1 MSSSFNMTDWPEWST
16 ERESIEPQQTNE
28 TADDCVT
35 TYTKPLHTHAHA
47 HTHTHT
53 HTRTHAHTH
62 AHTHTHTQSY
72 INYPRFTQ
80 HESIEQTNETADD
93 HMTTYTKPLQWLH
106 TCKVHLRHLC
116 SSISSTVSFLQCF
129 ETVRW
134 VAGRTYSPYSP
145 MSFVPKG
152 SVSKQVEKKKA
163 ERLELSAFFQ
173 LLQKDSTL
181 SSQWKSTMIMT
192 QKKLHQN

>member
-35 TYTKPLHTHAHA
+35 TSRNHC
-47 HTHTHT
+47 THT
-53 HTRTHAHTH
+53 HTRT
-62 AHTHTHTQSY
+62 HTHTHTQSY

-163 ERLELSAFFQ
+163 ERLELSSYRKTAYC
-173 LLQKDSTL
+173 LHSGNLQWL
-181 SSQWKSTMIMT
+181 WH
-192 QKKLHQN
+192 KKTPTKLKH